1 MSSAG
6 TTVSRMI
13 SASVRIATASSRP
26 NSLLMRSGVSMN
38 AMNTADMMIAA
49 ANTTWPIAPTPSL
62 TASFVAL
69 PWMCSSRIRL
79 IRKTS

>member
-1 MSSAG
+1 MK
-6 TTVSRMI
+6 
-13 SASVRIATASSRP
+13 
-26 NSLLMRSGVSMN
+26 

-49 ANTTWPIAPTPSL
+49 ANTTLPIAPTPSL
-62 TASFVAL
+62 TASRVSF